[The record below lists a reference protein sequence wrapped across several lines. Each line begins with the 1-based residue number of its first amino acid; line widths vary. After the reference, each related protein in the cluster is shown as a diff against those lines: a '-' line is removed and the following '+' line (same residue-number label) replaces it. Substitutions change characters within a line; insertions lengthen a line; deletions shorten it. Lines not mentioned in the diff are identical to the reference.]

1 MFFIKNIINAIIVL
15 AYILLIGSMIIN
27 SENFIFKE
35 EYLLIINIVLL
46 SIGLYSFI
54 NKNNNN
60 K

>member
-46 SIGLYSFI
+46 SIGLYNFI